1 MTSTTVAQFAAE
13 LKMPADVLLEQ
24 LKSAGVSKTSEAD
37 AVTEADKGKLLESLR
52 KAHGSESGQK
62 KITLTRKQTSE
73 IKQAGPGG
81 RAVGGT
87 DRACR
92 SRGQIEEVSPRGL
105 GGSGIAHALRQDL
118 ALPTSCRT

>member
-13 LKMPADVLLEQ
+13 LKMPADILLEQ

-52 KAHGSESGQK
+52 RAHGSESGQK

-73 IKQAGPGG
+73 IKQPGPGG
-81 RAVGGT
+81 RRTA
-87 DRACR
+87 
-92 SRGQIEEVSPRGL
+92 SPGL
-105 GGSGIAHALRQDL
+105 APG
-118 ALPTSCRT
+118 P